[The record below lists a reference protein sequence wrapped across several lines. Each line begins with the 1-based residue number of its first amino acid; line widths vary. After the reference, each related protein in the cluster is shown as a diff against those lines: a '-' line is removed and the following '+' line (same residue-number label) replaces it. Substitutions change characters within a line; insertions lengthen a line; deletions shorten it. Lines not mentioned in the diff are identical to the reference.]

1 MIRPRAGTTRLVV
14 AAAVIASLSA
24 MSGGP
29 AWSQATQPI
38 KLVVPYPPAGGI
50 DVLAR
55 ILADEVSRAQGQS
68 FVIENRPGAGTEIG
82 TEVVA
87 RAAPDGKTLLINN
100 NAIVILPHLRKVNYN
115 LRTDF
120 TPICNAASTPTVMVV
135 NSASPYRSLQDI
147 VRAARAKP
155 GELTYGSAP
164 AGLMNVAFEML
175 ARQGDFKVTFV
186 PFGGTPPAINAVLGD
201 HITLSFVDYP
211 AAAAQIQ
218 AGKLRAVATG
228 SRARLAELPDVP
240 TIAESGFPDYEIEVW
255 YALFAPAKTPNDIV
269 SRVAAWFSQAAQ
281 APAVRAKLA
290 AQGLHPLSQCGADFA
305 AYLGS
310 EDDKFGRA
318 IRDANIKQ

>member
-1 MIRPRAGTTRLVV
+1 MIRPRAGTTRLAV

-50 DVLAR
+50 DVMAR

-155 GELTYGSAP
+155 GELP
-164 AGLMNVAFEML
+164 
-175 ARQGDFKVTFV
+175 
-186 PFGGTPPAINAVLGD
+186 
-201 HITLSFVDYP
+201 
-211 AAAAQIQ
+211 
-218 AGKLRAVATG
+218 
-228 SRARLAELPDVP
+228 
-240 TIAESGFPDYEIEVW
+240 
-255 YALFAPAKTPNDIV
+255 
-269 SRVAAWFSQAAQ
+269 
-281 APAVRAKLA
+281 
-290 AQGLHPLSQCGADFA
+290 
-305 AYLGS
+305 
-310 EDDKFGRA
+310 
-318 IRDANIKQ
+318 